1 MSLRSSKDRPR
12 PRAVDTRLR
21 VAVVAECFLPE
32 VNGVTNSVLRVLEH
46 LEDRG
51 HETLVVCPAPADGHV
66 LHRSR
71 ARSDGHGRARV
82 VRLPSFSLPRY
93 PSLSVALPNPRLES
107 TLRAFAPD
115 VVHLAAPVVL
125 GAAGASAARRLGIP
139 SVAVYQTDLAGFA
152 ERYGL
157 GATVPAIWGWL
168 RKVHRSADL
177 TLAPSTAA
185 AWQLA
190 ANGIAPV
197 ARWGRGV
204 DLDGFHPHHRSEAW
218 RREVAPAGEVIVG
231 YVGRLA
237 LEKDVHLLAA
247 AQDLP
252 GTRIVVVGDGPD
264 RERLEALLPR
274 ARFLGFQ
281 HGAELARSLA
291 SLDVFVHT
299 GAHETFCQTIQEA
312 QASGVPV
319 VAPAAGGPLD
329 LVAHG
334 RTGWLVPPSDP
345 RQLRGAVAT
354 LVADPMSRAAMGAAA
369 RAAVAGR
376 SWAVVG
382 DELMHHYRTV
392 IGEPGAEIP
401 AA

>member
-1 MSLRSSKDRPR
+1 MSFRSSRDRHR
-12 PRAVDTRLR
+12 PPAEGNRLR

-46 LEDRG
+46 LDARG
-51 HETLVVCPAPADGHV
+51 HDAVVVCPAPADGHV
-66 LHRSR
+66 LHRAR
-71 ARSDGHGRARV
+71 TRSDDHGRAHV

-93 PSLSVALPNPRLES
+93 PSLSIALPTPRLES
-107 TLRAFAPD
+107 LLRAYAPD

-125 GAAGASAARRLGIP
+125 GAGGASAARRLGIP

-157 GATVPAIWGWL
+157 GATAPAIWGWL

-177 TLAPSTAA
+177 TLAPSSAA
-185 AWQLA
+185 ARQLA
-190 ANGIAPV
+190 ANGIGPV
-197 ARWGRGV
+197 AHWGRGV
-204 DLDGFHPHHRSEAW
+204 DLDRFHPDRRCETW
-218 RREVAPAGEVIVG
+218 RREVAPNGEVIVG

-237 LEKDVHLLAA
+237 LEKDVQLLAA
-247 AQDLP
+247 VEDLP
-252 GTRIVVVGDGPD
+252 GVQVVVVGDGPD
-264 RERLEALLPR
+264 RERLEGLLPR

-281 HGAELARSLA
+281 GGTELARSLA

-312 QASGVPV
+312 QASGVAV

-329 LVAHG
+329 LVDHG
-334 RTGWLVPPSDP
+334 RSGWLVPAGDH
-345 RQLRGAVAT
+345 RRLRAAVAA
-354 LVADPMSRAAMGAAA
+354 LVADPLRRAALGD
-369 RAAVAGR
+369 AGR
-376 SWAVVG
+376 SGVADRSWERLG
-382 DELMHHYRTV
+382 DELLDHYRSVLDGTV
-392 IGEPGAEIP
+392 AHLP